1 MRSLIYSIFA
11 GIRRCSL
18 AVWHDQAGISA
29 IVLAIFLPALVAF
42 TALAID
48 MSYAYWTRTQL
59 QHAASAAAL
68 AGASQLNAPTNTEAL
83 VKAEAIDYANH
94 NLPTALHG
102 TTLLNA
108 DVVLGNWDSDCA
120 AIAVTRAD
128 RALCFTQMGDVV
140 GNACSNPVPAEL
152 NPNCLIID
160 AVKATTRRRELVN
173 NNPLNLFL
181 ASAIG
186 LAQTDINTSAIAW
199 NGGGFAA
206 PVTESNCYN
215 NGILSGNMV
224 YIQGANA
231 FGDDFCVYGH
241 CGIEISQDNSFT
253 EGTSVAI
260 GPVDAASCSPLPP
273 ILDTSPGE
281 NCDPDT
287 GLDCIEEVFEGN
299 MEEAVLPM
307 IALEWSS
314 APAGL
319 FTTMEFGDGANP
331 APTFP
336 VLPSLTH
343 SLDAVTLA
351 SSMTWQSWDKDR
363 WKEVPTCESDGQ
375 ITDYYVVPV
384 GVTADITG
392 PLNICDVAIIADD
405 FNVGEGN
412 LNNVLLVT
420 RPWGSN
426 CEYESETHPNC
437 YKDANIYFGSDST
450 LENVAI
456 ISRGDVEF
464 QGYTTLGGAACEAE
478 TTTVEVFAMGDVYIQ
493 SNATITNATI
503 AAGHDVR
510 VESNAT
516 INLSGAD
523 TTIQA
528 VHDVILQSDGSLGA
542 CPDEDGDGGNDSED
556 EVEPVVLRLVD

>member
-1 MRSLIYSIFA
+1 MLSLIHSMIA
-11 GIRRCSL
+11 GIRRVSL
-18 AVWHDQAGISA
+18 AMWRDRDGIAA
-29 IVLAIFLPALVAF
+29 IVFAIFLPALVAF

-59 QHAASAAAL
+59 QHAASSAAL
-68 AGASQLNAPTNTEAL
+68 AGASQLNAPTNTETS
-83 VKAEAIDYANH
+83 VKAEAIVYANH

-102 TTLLNA
+102 TTLVAA
-108 DVVLGNWDSDCA
+108 DVTLGNWDA
-120 AIAVTRAD
+120 ATRTFTPMGTTSGPGNACNNPAPAETNPNCMTIDAVQAVTR
-128 RALCFTQMGDVV
+128 
-140 GNACSNPVPAEL
+140 
-152 NPNCLIID
+152 
-160 AVKATTRRRELVN
+160 KAQAN
-173 NNPLNLFL
+173 GNPLNLFL
-181 ASAIG
+181 ASVIG

-199 NGGGFAA
+199 TAGGFAA

-260 GPVDAASCSPLPP
+260 GPVDSASCSPLPP
-273 ILDTSPGE
+273 ILATTPGE

-299 MEEAVLPM
+299 MDDAVLPM

-351 SSMTWQSWDKDR
+351 SSMTWQSWNKDR

-375 ITDYYVVPV
+375 ITDYYVVPD
-384 GVTADITG
+384 GVS
-392 PLNICDVAIIADD
+392 
-405 FNVGEGN
+405 
-412 LNNVLLVT
+412 
-420 RPWGSN
+420 RPRR
-426 CEYESETHPNC
+426 SE
-437 YKDANIYFGSDST
+437 
-450 LENVAI
+450 
-456 ISRGDVEF
+456 
-464 QGYTTLGGAACEAE
+464 
-478 TTTVEVFAMGDVYIQ
+478 
-493 SNATITNATI
+493 
-503 AAGHDVR
+503 
-510 VESNAT
+510 
-516 INLSGAD
+516 
-523 TTIQA
+523 
-528 VHDVILQSDGSLGA
+528 
-542 CPDEDGDGGNDSED
+542 
-556 EVEPVVLRLVD
+556 